1 MNLGEFIIKIG
12 TQADTKE
19 LEKATRALENAE
31 KKTRRLIEYF
41 KELKEAT
48 TESEKKLVKK
58 NFALNV
64 QKDKLKAVTQEQQA
78 FSASIQ
84 KSLMTGLK
92 FIGWATT
99 TITVLDRLGNS
110 LLKSNQAFINFN
122 SSTDISINR
131 LSRMAGLAKLS
142 NMNMS
147 TEQVASDLQSL
158 QHKIFRLER
167 FGEGAQTFGML
178 GINPRGMKADKLIL
192 SLRKSL
198 KGYSGQIKSEYLSEL
213 GLSQEWLT
221 VLNLTDEQFKDY
233 LKTSKELQLSEK
245 ERKQLAKYTY
255 IQQKN
260 NMRWELV
267 KQKLLIAIMPLVQKI
282 MEVTSKAALEFSK
295 FINDNPSVFNL
306 IKDILILFTGAKMI
320 RTIKAVNDMVKGF
333 KTLGILGLTG
343 GVAKGAGAAA
353 GGGLLGGI
361 LAKKGVRKGI
371 GKVFGKSAA
380 KWAARTAAGHAVA
393 AGAASTGIGAI
404 LGAILEVGFAI
415 WGVTS
420 IAKDILDFLKGKDEK
435 EENDPLPEPDENT
448 ARYMYH
454 NVNSN
459 MTNNF
464 FNNPQ
469 PAKEAISQ
477 LYNVQALLLAEQY
490 R

>member
-233 LKTSKELQLSEK
+233 LKTSKELQLTEK
-245 ERKQLAKYTY
+245 ERKQLAKFTY
-255 IQQKN
+255 QQQKN
-260 NMRWELV
+260 NMRWELA
-267 KQKLLIAIMPLVQKI
+267 KQKLLIAIMPLTQQI
-282 MEVTSKAALEFSK
+282 MEVASKVALEFSK
-295 FINDNPSVFNL
+295 FLDKHPSWLHIF
-306 IKDILILFTGAKMI
+306 KDILLLLAGNTIIKSVTALSKLLAGGLFGAMLGKKTAGKALLGATAGAGLARIASKKGLLTAGGVLAKRGAGMLGGLAGGPIGAVFSIAMGIWTIVDLFKLFTDKQQ
-320 RTIKAVNDMVKGF
+320 
-333 KTLGILGLTG
+333 
-343 GVAKGAGAAA
+343 
-353 GGGLLGGI
+353 
-361 LAKKGVRKGI
+361 
-371 GKVFGKSAA
+371 
-380 KWAARTAAGHAVA
+380 
-393 AGAASTGIGAI
+393 
-404 LGAILEVGFAI
+404 
-415 WGVTS
+415 
-420 IAKDILDFLKGKDEK
+420 
-435 EENDPLPEPDENT
+435 EEETDPLPEPDEST
-448 ARYMYH
+448 TRYMYH

>member
-19 LEKATRALENAE
+19 LEKATRALETAE

-260 NMRWELV
+260 NMKWELA
-267 KQKLLIAIMPLVQKI
+267 KQKLLIAIMPLIQKI
-282 MEVTSKAALEFSK
+282 MDVASTAALTFSK
-295 FINDNPSVFNL
+295 LLQENPPWFHIL
-306 IKDILILFTGAKMI
+306 RDILLLLTGQKLIQNIRMLSALFKELGALGLAGLVAGGAKG
-320 RTIKAVNDMVKGF
+320 KGL
-333 KTLGILGLTG
+333 LG
-343 GVAKGAGAAA
+343 GA
-353 GGGLLGGI
+353 LLGGI
-361 LAKKGVRKGI
+361 LGKKGVAGL
-371 GKVFGKSAA
+371 GKIVGKNAA
-380 KWAARTAAGHAVA
+380 KAGARLAAGQVVA
-393 AGAASTGIGAI
+393 GGAGVATGGIGAI
-404 LGAILEVGFAI
+404 LAEIALFTWGI
-415 WGVTS
+415 W
-420 IAKDILDFLKGKDEK
+420 DIGKGIFEWWKSKDEK
-435 EENDPLPEPDENT
+435 EETDPLPEPDEST
-448 ARYMYH
+448 TRYMYH